1 MTAIVERTTNVK
13 FKTKRICYDNHD
25 VSLSVRTKAGRVI
38 GLNFRGKL
46 TLCIAAKKLTKRK
59 M

>member
-25 VSLSVRTKAGRVI
+25 VSLSVRTKAGPSAICWQAKHGANPV
-38 GLNFRGKL
+38 RG
-46 TLCIAAKKLTKRK
+46 A
-59 M
+59 

>member
-46 TLCIAAKKLTKRK
+46 TLCIAAKKITKT
-59 M
+59 